1 MASWSRDHCPHIWLV
16 DREDFLRVLADI
28 ETILVRASVAHNMDT
43 AAIARVNMDIAV
55 PQVSGQAIRRGDN
68 R

>member
-1 MASWSRDHCPHIWLV
+1 M
-16 DREDFLRVLADI
+16 LADI

-55 PQVSGQAIRRGDN
+55 PQVSGQAIRRGVVDN
-68 R
+68 N

>member
-1 MASWSRDHCPHIWLV
+1 MV

-55 PQVSGQAIRRGDN
+55 PQVSGQAIRRGVVDN
-68 R
+68 N

>member
-1 MASWSRDHCPHIWLV
+1 MV

-55 PQVSGQAIRRGDN
+55 PQVSGQAIRGGDN
-68 R
+68 Y